1 MAARETIDIH
11 GQPVTYHRMGE
22 GPPILLVHGIT
33 SSSRTWKSVMPRL
46 AANHTVIAPDL
57 LGHGRSAKPQGDY
70 SLGAY
75 ASGMR
80 DLLIALDIPKA
91 TVVGHSLGGGIAMQF
106 GYQFP
111 DRVSRLVLVDTGGI
125 GREVSPALRA
135 AALPGAELVL
145 PLLFTPT
152 LHDAGLKVRNF
163 FAGIGVRGSADVE
176 GVAEGFASLTKADA
190 RRAFLHTVRSV
201 IDPAGQR
208 VSAADRL
215 YLTGEIPSL
224 IVWGE
229 KDRIIPVAHAALAHE
244 LMPGSRLE
252 IFPGAGHFPFND
264 DPDRFV
270 GLIEEFISETE
281 EANLDQDHIRRM
293 LVDGGAPDQG
303 TPPPADETT

>member
-1 MAARETIDIH
+1 
-11 GQPVTYHRMGE
+11 MGE
-22 GPPILLVHGIT
+22 GPPVLLVHGIT

-46 AANHTVIAPDL
+46 AAKYTVIAPDL

-80 DLLIALDIPKA
+80 DLMVALDVPKA

-106 GYQFP
+106 AYQFP
-111 DRVSRLVLVDTGGI
+111 DRISRLVLVDTGGI
-125 GREVSPALRA
+125 GREVNPALRA
-135 AALPGAELVL
+135 ATLPGAEYVL
-145 PLLFTPT
+145 PVLFTPT

-163 FAGIGVRGSADVE
+163 LAGIGLRGSADVE
-176 GVAEGFASLTKADA
+176 GVAEGFASLTEADA
-190 RRAFLHTVRSV
+190 RRAFINTVRSV
-201 IDPAGQR
+201 IDPTGQR

-215 YLTGEIPSL
+215 YLTREIPSL
-224 IVWGE
+224 IVWGDR
-229 KDRIIPVAHAALAHE
+229 DRIIPVSHADLAHE

-264 DPDRFV
+264 DPDRFIEV
-270 GLIEEFISETE
+270 LEEFIAGTE

-293 LVDGGAPDQG
+293 LLQRQEEDRA
-303 TPPPADETT
+303 AAA

>member
-1 MAARETIDIH
+1 MTVRQTIEIH
-11 GQPVTYHRMGE
+11 GQPVTYHLMGE
-22 GPPILLVHGIT
+22 GPPVLLVHGIT
-33 SSSRTWKSVMPRL
+33 SSSRTWKAVMPRL
-46 AANHTVIAPDL
+46 AEKYTVIAPDL

-80 DLLIALDIPKA
+80 DLLVALDFPKA

-111 DRVSRLVLVDTGGI
+111 DRISRLILVDTGGI
-125 GREVSPALRA
+125 GREVNPALRA
-135 AALPGAELVL
+135 AALPGAEYVL

-163 FAGIGVRGSADVE
+163 LAGFGLRGSADVE
-176 GVAEGFASLTKADA
+176 GVAEGFASLTEADA
-190 RRAFLHTVRSV
+190 RRAFVQTVRSV
-201 IDPAGQR
+201 IDPTGQR

-215 YLTGEIPSL
+215 YLTRDIPSM
-224 IVWGE
+224 IVWG
-229 KDRIIPVAHAALAHE
+229 DRDHIIPVEHAYLAHE

-264 DPDRFV
+264 DPDHFIRV
-270 GLIEEFISETE
+270 LDEFIGETE
-281 EANLDQDHIRRM
+281 EASLDQDHIRRM
-293 LVDGGAPDQG
+293 LLQRQEEDRAN
-303 TPPPADETT
+303 AA

>member
-1 MAARETIDIH
+1 MTVRQTIEIH
-11 GQPVTYHRMGE
+11 GQPVTYHRMGS
-22 GPPILLVHGIT
+22 GPPVLLVHGIT

-46 AANHTVIAPDL
+46 AEKYTVIAPDL
-57 LGHGRSAKPQGDY
+57 LGHGRSSKPQGDY

-80 DLLIALDIPKA
+80 DLLVALDVPKA

-111 DRVSRLVLVDTGGI
+111 DRISRLVLVDTGGI
-125 GREVSPALRA
+125 GREVTPALRA
-135 AALPGAELVL
+135 ATLPGAEYVL

-163 FAGIGVRGSADVE
+163 LAGFGLRGSADVE
-176 GVAEGFASLTKADA
+176 GVAEGFASLTEADA
-190 RRAFLHTVRSV
+190 RRAFVHTVRSV
-201 IDPAGQR
+201 IDPTGQR

-215 YLTGEIPSL
+215 YLTADIPSM
-224 IVWGE
+224 IIWGDH
-229 KDRIIPVAHAALAHE
+229 DRIIPVAHADLAHE

-264 DPDRFV
+264 DPDRFIRV
-270 GLIEEFISETE
+270 FDEFIDETE

-293 LVDGGAPDQG
+293 LLRRQEEDRAN
-303 TPPPADETT
+303 AA

>member
-1 MAARETIDIH
+1 MTVRQTVEIH
-11 GQPVTYHRMGE
+11 GQPVTFHRMGE
-22 GPPILLVHGIT
+22 GPPLLLVHGIT

-46 AANHTVIAPDL
+46 AEKHTVIAPDL
-57 LGHGRSAKPQGDY
+57 LGHGRSAKPSGDY

-75 ASGMR
+75 ASGIR
-80 DLLIALDIPKA
+80 DLLVTLEVPKA

-106 GYQFP
+106 CYQFP
-111 DRVSRLVLVDTGGI
+111 ERVSRLVLVDTGGI

-135 AALPGAELVL
+135 AALPGAEYVL
-145 PLLFTPT
+145 PLLFSPT

-163 FAGIGVRGSADVE
+163 FAGFGLHGNADVE

-190 RRAFLHTVRSV
+190 RRAFLDTVRSV
-201 IDPAGQR
+201 IDPTGQR

-215 YLTGEIPSL
+215 YLTAEIPSM
-224 IVWGE
+224 IVWGDQ
-229 KDRIIPVAHAALAHE
+229 DRIIPVSHADLAHE

-270 GLIEEFISETE
+270 RVLEQFIEETG

-293 LVDGGAPDQG
+293 LQHRQQEDR
-303 TPPPADETT
+303 ADAA

>member
-1 MAARETIDIH
+1 MTVRQTIEIH
-11 GQPVTYHRMGE
+11 GQPVTYHQMGS
-22 GPPILLVHGIT
+22 GPPVLLVHGIT

-46 AANHTVIAPDL
+46 AEKYTVIAPDL
-57 LGHGRSAKPQGDY
+57 LGHGRSSKPQGDY

-80 DLLIALDIPKA
+80 DLLVTLDVPRA

-111 DRVSRLVLVDTGGI
+111 DRISRLVLVDTGGI
-125 GREVSPALRA
+125 GREVTPALRA
-135 AALPGAELVL
+135 ATLPGAEYVL

-163 FAGIGVRGSADVE
+163 LAGFGLRGSADVE
-176 GVAEGFASLTKADA
+176 GVAEGFASLTEADA
-190 RRAFLHTVRSV
+190 RRAFVHTVRSV
-201 IDPAGQR
+201 IDPTGQR

-215 YLTGEIPSL
+215 YLTADIPSM
-224 IVWGE
+224 IVWGDH
-229 KDRIIPVAHAALAHE
+229 DRIIPVSHADMAHD

-270 GLIEEFISETE
+270 RILDEFIEETG
-281 EANLDQDHIRRM
+281 EANLDQDHIRR
-293 LVDGGAPDQG
+293 LLLRRQEEDRAN
-303 TPPPADETT
+303 AA

>member
-1 MAARETIDIH
+1 MTVRQTIEIH
-11 GQPVTYHRMGE
+11 GQPVTYHQMGS
-22 GPPILLVHGIT
+22 GPPVLLVHGIT

-46 AANHTVIAPDL
+46 AEKYTVIAPDL
-57 LGHGRSAKPQGDY
+57 LGHGRSSKPQGDY

-80 DLLIALDIPKA
+80 DLLVTLDVPRA

-111 DRVSRLVLVDTGGI
+111 DRISRLVLVDTGGI
-125 GREVSPALRA
+125 GREVTPALRA
-135 AALPGAELVL
+135 ATLPGAEYVL

-163 FAGIGVRGSADVE
+163 LAGFGLRGSADVE
-176 GVAEGFASLTKADA
+176 GVAEGFASLTEADA
-190 RRAFLHTVRSV
+190 RRAFVHTVRSV
-201 IDPAGQR
+201 IDPTGQR

-215 YLTGEIPSL
+215 YLTADIPSM
-224 IVWGE
+224 IVWGDH
-229 KDRIIPVAHAALAHE
+229 DRIIPVSHADMAHD

-270 GLIEEFISETE
+270 RILDEFIEETE
-281 EANLDQDHIRRM
+281 EANLDQDHIRR
-293 LVDGGAPDQG
+293 LLLRRQEEDRAN
-303 TPPPADETT
+303 AA

>member
-1 MAARETIDIH
+1 MAARETIEIH
-11 GQPVTYHRMGE
+11 GQPVTFHMMGE
-22 GPPILLVHGIT
+22 GPPVLLVHGIT
-33 SSSRTWKSVMPRL
+33 SSSRTWKAVMPRL
-46 AANHTVIAPDL
+46 AEKHTVIAPDL

-80 DLLIALDIPKA
+80 DLLVALDVTKA

-111 DRVSRLVLVDTGGI
+111 DRVSRLILVDTGGI
-125 GREVSPALRA
+125 GREVNPALRA
-135 AALPGAELVL
+135 AALPGAEFVL

-163 FAGIGVRGSADVE
+163 LAGIGLRGSADVE
-176 GVAEGFASLTKADA
+176 GVAEGFASLTEADS
-190 RRAFLHTVRSV
+190 RRAFIHTVRSV
-201 IDPAGQR
+201 IDPTGQR

-215 YLTGEIPSL
+215 YLTRDIPTM

-229 KDRIIPVAHAALAHE
+229 RDRIIPVSHAGLAHE

-264 DPDRFV
+264 DPDRFID
-270 GLIEEFISETE
+270 LLEDFIDTTD
-281 EANLDQDHIRRM
+281 EADLDQDHIRRM
-293 LVDGGAPDQG
+293 LIERQATGRTGA
-303 TPPPADETT
+303 A

>member
-1 MAARETIDIH
+1 MAVRQTIEIH
-11 GQPVTYHRMGE
+11 GQPVTYHKMGE
-22 GPPILLVHGIT
+22 GPPVLLVHGIT

-46 AANHTVIAPDL
+46 AEKHTVIAPDL

-80 DLLIALDIPKA
+80 DLLVALDVPKA

-111 DRVSRLVLVDTGGI
+111 DRISRLILVDTGGI
-125 GREVSPALRA
+125 GREVNPALRA

-145 PLLFTPT
+145 PFLFSPT
-152 LHDAGLKVRNF
+152 LHDAGLKVRNLL
-163 FAGIGVRGSADVE
+163 AGIGLHGSADVE
-176 GVAEGFASLTKADA
+176 GVAEGFASLTEADA
-190 RRAFLHTVRSV
+190 RRAFVNTVRSV
-201 IDPAGQR
+201 IDPTGQR

-215 YLTGEIPSL
+215 YLTADIPSM
-224 IVWGE
+224 IIWGDR
-229 KDRIIPVAHAALAHE
+229 DRIIPVAHADLAHE

-264 DPDRFV
+264 DPDRFISLV
-270 GLIEEFISETE
+270 EDFIATTE

-293 LVDGGAPDQG
+293 LLRRQQEDSA
-303 TPPPADETT
+303 AAA